1 MADKVL
7 LVCSSTPANV
17 LRAIQ
22 RFPNDA
28 VFQDYELDLLCTTGD
43 LAEFET
49 WAQIRQRLVFPK
61 RRNYSAAARLWSRVA
76 RERYAVVV
84 VLWCLEPGK
93 TLAKFFPL
101 LCLGRR
107 VLVFNENTDCAFL
120 SLPFLWSFA
129 RGRIRSGAFDNSL
142 WVRAFVGPLKHGA
155 WGLLRLV
162 LFPVRLIA
170 LLASVGLLYLAKD
183 SGRRR

>member
-1 MADKVL
+1 MPDKVL

-22 RFPNDA
+22 HFPNDA
-28 VFQDYELDLLCTTGD
+28 VFQDFDLDLLCTAGD
-43 LAEFET
+43 LPEFET
-49 WAQIRQRLVFPK
+49 STQIRQRLVFPK
-61 RRNYSAAARLWSRVA
+61 RDNYSAAARLWSRVV

-93 TLAKFFPL
+93 TLAKIFPL

-107 VLVFNENTDCAFL
+107 VLVFNENIDCAFL
-120 SLPFLWSFA
+120 SLAFLWSFA
-129 RGRIRSGAFDNSL
+129 RGRMQSGAFDNSL
-142 WVRAFVGPLKHGA
+142 WVRAFVGPLKHGV
-155 WGLLRLV
+155 WGLLRLA
-162 LFPVRLIA
+162 LFPVRLVA

>member
-7 LVCSSTPANV
+7 LVCSSTPANARRV
-17 LRAIQ
+17 IL

-28 VFQDYELDLLCTTGD
+28 VFQDYDLDLLCTAGD
-43 LAEFET
+43 LRELET
-49 WAQIRQRLVFPK
+49 WTPIRQRLVFPK
-61 RRNYSAAARLWSRVA
+61 RNHYSAAARLWSRVV
-76 RERYAVVV
+76 RERYAVIV

-93 TLAKFFPL
+93 TLAKIFPL

-142 WVRAFVGPLKHGA
+142 WVRVFVGPLKHGA
-155 WGLLRLV
+155 WGLLRLA

-170 LLASVGLLYLAKD
+170 LLASVSLLYLSKD

>member
-17 LRAIQ
+17 RRAIE

-28 VFQDYELDLLCTTGD
+28 VFQQYDLDLLCSAGD
-43 LAEFET
+43 LPELET
-49 WAQIRQRLVFPK
+49 WSQIRQRLVFPK
-61 RRNYSAAARLWSRVA
+61 RNNYSGAARLWSQVV

-93 TLAKFFPL
+93 TLAKVFPL

-120 SLPFLWSFA
+120 SLAFLWSFA
-129 RGRIRSGAFDNSL
+129 RARIQSGAFDNSL
-142 WVRAFVGPLKHGA
+142 WVRVFVSPLQQGA
-155 WGLLRLV
+155 WGLLRLA
-162 LFPVRLIA
+162 LFPVRLIV
-170 LLASVGLLYLAKD
+170 LLASVSLLYLGKD
-183 SGRRR
+183 SGDRR